1 MFKNRR
7 IWQLVIA
14 LVVMTVVLSLASG
27 VWASPNQRNLRQ
39 TVPTRTP
46 VPEEPTATPVPPT
59 NTPVPP
65 TNTPVPPTATPKPKK
80 KEKKQEEP
88 TPVPTEVV
96 EPTVEAEAV
105 VISYPETGADMA
117 TIFRVS
123 SAVVAVAGCGLYA
136 IRRRREDR

>member
-1 MFKNRR
+1 MFKNKR
-7 IWQLVIA
+7 IWQMVIA
-14 LVVMTVVLSLASG
+14 LVVMTAVLSLASG

-65 TNTPVPPTATPKPKK
+65 TATPKPKK
-80 KEKKQEEP
+80 KEKKKEQP

>member
-1 MFKNRR
+1 MFKNKR
-7 IWQLVIA
+7 IWQMVIA
-14 LVVMTVVLSLASG
+14 LVVVTVVLSLASG

-65 TNTPVPPTATPKPKK
+65 TATPKPKK
-80 KEKKQEEP
+80 KEKKKEEP